1 MKRILFFLLFLV
13 NLQLT
18 TDNGSLSIG
27 FGEVSAQRVQEEQ
40 LSKVT
45 TRGWGDQWECPYCK
59 IWFIGYDDKNRQDH
73 IYYECKGYNTNC
85 LQCNELIP
93 YDKISW
99 HMDKECRFRI
109 VRCPKCYEFCFAYE
123 IEWGS
128 HVCTFRCTCCGRPL
142 GYGEYC
148 DCGCDL
154 EAIGEKPW
162 WMEEGDPGEGG
173 ITGGRF
179 DGGDIS
185 GGNGNN
191 GASQSGQNSGQ
202 DSKLKDSDSYPRA
215 DMRMLKSLPDFKLI
229 PNLPDHLHIQPEG
242 THECIPR
249 AIAFMLELKKQK
261 GFNYDKTF
269 TDLKKIAEN
278 ENYDLEKAGIPFVPP
293 TRIENLYQKYNVTS
307 WPLNESSIKN
317 FIDKGM
323 PVAIGVLKANPHSK
337 ENHMVTVIGYDT
349 EYFYVAAGNVEGSAN
364 MIPIA
369 DIRDGDKRGKWFSSN
384 LYYIE

>member
-1 MKRILFFLLFLV
+1 MTYSAFMPHICPNCIFCGFPLDKCICGGVQAFGKYGVELGDWKELKRVMAEAWYIF
-13 NLQLT
+13 QLEMST
-18 TDNGSLSIG
+18 MTNAPTII
-27 FGEVSAQRVQEEQ
+27 
-40 LSKVT
+40 
-45 TRGWGDQWECPYCK
+45 P
-59 IWFIGYDDKNRQDH
+59 
-73 IYYECKGYNTNC
+73 NTPTN
-85 LQCNELIP
+85 
-93 YDKISW
+93 
-99 HMDKECRFRI
+99 
-109 VRCPKCYEFCFAYE
+109 
-123 IEWGS
+123 
-128 HVCTFRCTCCGRPL
+128 
-142 GYGEYC
+142 
-148 DCGCDL
+148 
-154 EAIGEKPW
+154 KP
-162 WMEEGDPGEGG
+162 
-173 ITGGRF
+173 
-179 DGGDIS
+179 
-185 GGNGNN
+185 
-191 GASQSGQNSGQ
+191 
-202 DSKLKDSDSYPRA
+202 LKDSDSYPRV
-215 DMRMLKSLPDFKLI
+215 DMRMQKSLPDFKLI

>member
-1 MKRILFFLLFLV
+1 MKRILFFLLLLV

-59 IWFIGYDDKNRQDH
+59 NWFYGYDDKNRQDH

-109 VRCPKCYEFCFAYE
+109 VKCPKCDEFCFAYE

-162 WMEEGDPGEGG
+162 WMKEGYPGEGG

-191 GASQSGQNSGQ
+191 GASQSELESRIHKHMSLKELRHKGGVKLLGNRTSTKA
-202 DSKLKDSDSYPRA
+202 SKKLYEMEVLHPQHIRGECVARA
-215 DMRMLKSLPDFKLI
+215 F
-229 PNLPDHLHIQPEG
+229 
-242 THECIPR
+242 
-249 AIAFMLELKKQK
+249 AF
-261 GFNYDKTF
+261 
-269 TDLKKIAEN
+269 IAELNGGDYNKVFNKLYNKILDVGGISHWDDHGSTTLFN
-278 ENYDLEKAGIPFVPP
+278 EYINIVEYKNDFETVANLIDNGIP
-293 TRIENLYQKYNVTS
+293 
-307 WPLNESSIKN
+307 
-317 FIDKGM
+317 
-323 PVAIGVLKANPHSK
+323 VACSANDFPF
-337 ENHMVTVIGYDT
+337 HMEVIIGYDDK
-349 EYFYVAAGNVEGSAN
+349 YYYVAAGN
-364 MIPIA
+364 
-369 DIRDGDKRGKWFSSN
+369 RDGDVSVVSRMSVNCNYVYGIK
-384 LYYIE
+384 